1 MSEGIHNFPGANDG
15 GYDEAGTAE
24 TAPESPKP
32 VKKSTK
38 LPLPYVAG
46 AAVATLAF
54 GTFMYLKVLAPQ
66 QQHGGMP
73 PQAMQEVPPPAFQSA
88 PPSGAPL
95 VAGQE
100 SVMPP
105 PPTMAQPVGGMPPP
119 AMAAAPVAMPP
130 PGPAPDASPPGAPVV
145 AQAGAPAGN
154 GMSGPNIAEGI
165 AKLQME
171 LASLRQ
177 QNDELQRVNDGLQ
190 RENNRM
196 RAESTL
202 TMKAQAKAVSD
213 AEGRQPRMRKVT
225 RNEKMDSASE
235 RQVAV
240 SEKPAKVASARKADA
255 ALDGYGFYAVRDS
268 QAWIRTPDGSIAMVS
283 VGDRV
288 GSETVRHIDPDNG
301 VIQTTGGVI
310 R

>member
-15 GYDEAGTAE
+15 GYDDAGTAE
-24 TAPESPKP
+24 AAPESPKP

-66 QQHGGMP
+66 HGGMP

-88 PPSGAPL
+88 PPTGAPL

-100 SVMPP
+100 PMMPP
-105 PPTMAQPVGGMPPP
+105 APTMAQPPGAMPPP

-130 PGPAPDASPPGAPVV
+130 PGPAPEANPPGAPAAV
-145 AQAGAPAGN
+145 QAGAPAGN
-154 GMSGPNIAEGI
+154 GMTGPNIAEGI

-171 LASLRQ
+171 IASLRQ

-190 RENNRM
+190 RDNNRL

-202 TMKAQAKAVSD
+202 AMKAQAKAVSD

-225 RNEKMDSASE
+225 RSEKMDSAGE
-235 RQVAV
+235 KQVAV
-240 SEKPAKVASARKADA
+240 SEKPVKVAVTRKADA

-283 VGDRV
+283 VGDRI
-288 GSETVRHIDPDNG
+288 GNETVRHIDADNG
-301 VIQTTGGVI
+301 VIQTTGGII